1 MFIVVYTNV
10 SLPLQKKVFSWLW
23 TWVGQTLGFCYWN
36 SALDNLLGSKLNIT
50 ISSKFIFT

>member
-36 SALDNLLGSKLNIT
+36 SALDNLLGNKLNIT